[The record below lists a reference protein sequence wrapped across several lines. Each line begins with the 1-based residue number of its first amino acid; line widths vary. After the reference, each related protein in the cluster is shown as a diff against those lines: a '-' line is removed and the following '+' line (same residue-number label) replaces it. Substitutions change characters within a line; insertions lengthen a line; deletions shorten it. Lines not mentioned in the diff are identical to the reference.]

1 LHLAAANLVHGGCPA
16 YQPSATSNFPGTQ
29 EGAGRPNTWP
39 HVMGT
44 SIFIWM
50 LLLALFSVSRAQELT
65 PGPAVSYEGRSVS
78 SVEIAGRPDL
88 DLRLLQSLI
97 AQPVNAP
104 YSQEKV
110 DETVATLKSVGQFQ
124 DVELQVAPE
133 AAGLRLLFVLQPALY
148 FGVF

>member
-1 LHLAAANLVHGGCPA
+1 MQLAKQLHIAAANLVDSGCPA
-16 YQPSATSNFPGTQ
+16 YQPNATGNFPGTV
-29 EGAGRPNTWP
+29 EGAVRPDTWP

-44 SIFIWM
+44 SIFIWVV
-50 LLLALFSVSRAQELT
+50 LLALFSVARAQEIT

-97 AQPVNAP
+97 AQPVNTP

-110 DETVATLKSVGQFQ
+110 DETVAT
-124 DVELQVAPE
+124 
-133 AAGLRLLFVLQPALY
+133 
-148 FGVF
+148 